1 MTQSY
6 TAWQRW
12 RSCDRKTGRWDFKLA
27 ASTAALSAWVHG
39 VFLQPYRCRWCNGYH
54 LTSERG
60 EVEL

>member
-1 MTQSY
+1 MTQPY

-12 RSCDRKTGRWDFKLA
+12 RS
-27 ASTAALSAWVHG
+27 LSAWVHG

>member
-1 MTQSY
+1 MT
-6 TAWQRW
+6 A
-12 RSCDRKTGRWDFKLA
+12 KPAGWDSKLA

-39 VFLQPYRCRWCNGYH
+39 IWLQPYRCRWCDGYH